1 MLDYKLNYFDKLFLD
16 LKERERS
23 YCPYLLVIEAYLY
36 RTPSKKRKAKPQ
48 LNRDESFWNS
58 KFVFEIPLATYK
70 TDIFILALARYFA
83 QDIAKNFNLMTK
95 IFAESPVT
103 IRTAIRR
110 SQLVLKKEHAK
121 WNEIRTLANQ
131 NPHELVELIATCEA
145 FQSAHKD
152 RLNLV
157 EEYSE
162 PLKPLTLFEFMS
174 FSAAYSFKHL
184 KEQAISFDGGGISAD
199 SQLRALTELMQWKL
213 RHVSNESFSLN
224 DIKISQSL
232 KKYHAPLIF
241 PSNEDSSRAEAF
253 LHIFS
258 QLVQAQ
264 VELDEFLSQSVHP
277 FCFDDSLLFSV
288 KNECLTL
295 THLDSDLDDTWE
307 RNGNRQKM
315 LRGYWFNLAVNDFI
329 SSGMAF
335 KQIGTSENHESN
347 QFAYVKAIA
356 SLLELQKVYGFTSSV
371 TISSGFNVNLFQA
384 LLSQELMI
392 SFYLKDYIQ
401 AFDREYAEVGD
412 WQKAIGLVTLKGLAT
427 GQNRFPITWS
437 LWKDKINN
445 IVGWTVSDD
454 FPSGNINAAKA
465 ILDFWCLDLKKR
477 SALLKGSPTSKLQ
490 QLTEKP
496 IFKIGSHCVQLPWL
510 MSAQVSSVNAVNNLR
525 RFANQ
530 RSSLKDETTRIENQL
545 GDEFKLR
552 GFSVLKNFTAKSHG
566 GVEAGE
572 IDLICAID
580 NIVIVIEVK
589 STYCRTTKSE
599 IFYHRDRTL
608 RKAGIQVRKKVD
620 AIKRDLQVDEQ
631 LRKTIKLT
639 SDTPNI
645 VGLIADTSIEFDH
658 EYFAGFLKV
667 TIEELLIALA
677 DNAHFLCNQE
687 QKVLSS
693 LASGEQVSLVSE
705 AHSLYKNGFSGKEFL
720 DVIEHSR
727 VWEGVG
733 HLNGSKA

>member
-1 MLDYKLNYFDKLFLD
+1 MEPLMLDCELNYFDKLFLD
-16 LKERERS
+16 LKERELS
-23 YCPYLLVIEAYLY
+23 YCPYKLVIEAYLY
-36 RTPSKKRKAKPQ
+36 RTPSKKRKTKPQ

-70 TDIFILALARYFA
+70 TDIFILVLARYFA

-95 IFAESPVT
+95 IFAESPET

-121 WNEIRTLANQ
+121 WKEIKTLANQ
-131 NPHELVELIATCEA
+131 NPHELVELIATCEV

-157 EEYSE
+157 KKYSE

-184 KEQAISFDGGGISAD
+184 KEQAISFDGGVINAD
-199 SQLRALTELMQWKL
+199 SQLRALTELVQWKL
-213 RHVSNESFSLN
+213 RHVSNESFALN

-232 KKYHAPLIF
+232 KKYHTPLIF
-241 PSNEDSSRAEAF
+241 PYDEDSSRAEAF
-253 LHIFS
+253 LQIFS

-264 VELDEFLSQSVHP
+264 VELDEFISQSVHP

-288 KNECLTL
+288 NNGCLIL
-295 THLDSDLDDTWE
+295 KYLNSGLDDTWE

-315 LRGYWFNLAVNDFI
+315 LKGYWFNLAIDEFI

-347 QFAYVKAIA
+347 QFAYIKAIA
-356 SLLELQKVYGFTSSV
+356 SRLELQKVYGFTSSV

-392 SFYLKDYIQ
+392 AFYLKEYIQ
-401 AFDREYAEVGD
+401 AFDREYTEVGD
-412 WQKAIGLVTLKGLAT
+412 WQKAIGLVTIKGLAI

-437 LWKDKINN
+437 LWKDKIKN
-445 IVGWTVSDD
+445 IVAWTVSDD
-454 FPSGNINAAKA
+454 FPDGNINTAKA
-465 ILDFWCLDLKKR
+465 ILNFWCLDLEKR
-477 SALLKGSPTSKLQ
+477 SALLKASPTCKLQ

-496 IFKIGSHCVQLPWL
+496 IFKIGSHCIQLPWL
-510 MSAQVSSVNAVNNLR
+510 MSTQVSSVNAVNNLR
-525 RFANQ
+525 RFANE
-530 RSSLKDETTRIENQL
+530 RSSLQGETTRIENQL

-552 GFSVLKNFTAKSHG
+552 GFSVLKNFTAKSNEG
-566 GVEAGE
+566 AEAGE
-572 IDLICAID
+572 IDLVCAID

-599 IFYHRDRTL
+599 IYYHRDRTL
-608 RKAGIQVRKKVD
+608 FKAGIQVRKKVD
-620 AIKRDLQVDEQ
+620 AIIMDLQVDEQ
-631 LRKTIKLT
+631 LRKTLKLT
-639 SDTPNI
+639 TDTPHI

-658 EYFAGFLKV
+658 EYFGGFMKV

-687 QKVLSS
+687 QKVSS
-693 LASGEQVSLVSE
+693 SQVSGEQVNLVSE
-705 AHSLYKNGFSGKEFL
+705 PYSLYKNGFSGKEFL
-720 DVIEHSR
+720 EVIEHSR
-727 VWEGVG
+727 VWESVD
-733 HLNGSKA
+733 